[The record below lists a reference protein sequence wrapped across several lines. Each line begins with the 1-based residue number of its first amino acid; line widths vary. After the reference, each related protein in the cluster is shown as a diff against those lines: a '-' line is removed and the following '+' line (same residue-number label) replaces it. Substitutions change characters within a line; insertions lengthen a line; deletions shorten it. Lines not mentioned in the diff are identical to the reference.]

1 MAWWRNSWSIE
12 VFLANTSTRQYAA
25 GFRFEFSLFAIRIC
39 FEFRASARPGATY
52 LVQIAGLGTWSFYN
66 VNKNLIPNG
75 LGQGFRIFGDKLYIA
90 LFTYEFEKC
99 CCLIVP
105 ADMLSYLI
113 KRLFSTIPV
122 LIGIS
127 LLLFFM
133 LRLLPGDPAQ
143 VLAGQMATPAEIE
156 NIRQQLGLDRPIYE
170 QYANYLSRLVRFD
183 LGRSAR
189 TQNPVTQEIWARLP
203 NTLLLAV
210 VAILL
215 ACLFGIPAGIIS
227 AVKPYSWIDYLVTTS
242 ALFGMSMPVFWLG
255 LMLVVLF
262 SVILKWLPAGGT
274 GSWQHVI
281 LPSITLAAFVVAF
294 IARMTRSTMLET
306 LSQDFTTTARSKG
319 LQERVVVIKHAF
331 KNAMIPIITVVGLQF
346 GLLLGGA
353 VLTETVFAWPG
364 LGRLIVD
371 SILARDYPVIQGTI
385 LIFGLLYIMVNLAV
399 DLIYALVDP
408 RIRYD

>member
-1 MAWWRNSWSIE
+1 LLN
-12 VFLANTSTRQYAA
+12 
-25 GFRFEFSLFAIRIC
+25 
-39 FEFRASARPGATY
+39 
-52 LVQIAGLGTWSFYN
+52 
-66 VNKNLIPNG
+66 
-75 LGQGFRIFGDKLYIA
+75 
-90 LFTYEFEKC
+90 
-99 CCLIVP
+99 
-105 ADMLSYLI
+105 YLI

-133 LRLLPGDPAQ
+133 LRMLPGDPAQ
-143 VLAGQMATPAEIE
+143 VLAGQMATPEEIE

-170 QYANYLSRLVRFD
+170 QYAAYLGRLVRLD

-203 NTLLLAV
+203 NTLQLAV
-210 VAILL
+210 VAITL

-227 AVKPYSWIDYLVTTS
+227 AVRPYSWVDYLVTTS

-255 LMLVVLF
+255 LMLVVVF

-294 IARMTRSTMLET
+294 IARMTRSTMIET
-306 LSQDFTTTARSKG
+306 LAQDFTTTARSKG
-319 LQERVVVIKHAF
+319 LKERVVVIKHAF

-371 SILARDYPVIQGTI
+371 SILARDYPVIQGSI
-385 LIFGLLYIMVNLAV
+385 LIFGLLYIMVNLVV
-399 DLIYALVDP
+399 DLVYALVDP

>member
-1 MAWWRNSWSIE
+1 
-12 VFLANTSTRQYAA
+12 
-25 GFRFEFSLFAIRIC
+25 
-39 FEFRASARPGATY
+39 
-52 LVQIAGLGTWSFYN
+52 
-66 VNKNLIPNG
+66 
-75 LGQGFRIFGDKLYIA
+75 
-90 LFTYEFEKC
+90 
-99 CCLIVP
+99 
-105 ADMLSYLI
+105 MLSYLI
-113 KRLFSTIPV
+113 KRIFSTIPV

-133 LRLLPGDPAQ
+133 LRMLPGDPAQ
-143 VLAGQMATPAEIE
+143 VLAGQMATPEEIE
-156 NIRQQLGLDRPIYE
+156 NIRHQLGLDRPIYE
-170 QYANYLSRLVRFD
+170 QYAAYLSRLARLD

-189 TQNPVTQEIWARLP
+189 TQNPVLDEIWARLP

-210 VAILL
+210 VAIGL
-215 ACLFGIPAGIIS
+215 ACILGIPAGIIS
-227 AVKPYSWIDYLVTTS
+227 AVRPYSWIDYVVTIS

-255 LMLVVLF
+255 LMLVVVF
-262 SVILKWLPAGGT
+262 SIILKWLPAGGT
-274 GSWQHVI
+274 GSWQHVV

-294 IARMTRSTMLET
+294 IARMTRSTMIET

-319 LQERVVVIKHAF
+319 LQERVVVIKHAL

-371 SILARDYPVIQGTI
+371 SILARDYPVIQGAI
-385 LIFGLLYIMVNLAV
+385 LMFGLLYIMVNLVV
-399 DLIYALVDP
+399 DMIYALVDP

>member
-1 MAWWRNSWSIE
+1 
-12 VFLANTSTRQYAA
+12 
-25 GFRFEFSLFAIRIC
+25 
-39 FEFRASARPGATY
+39 
-52 LVQIAGLGTWSFYN
+52 
-66 VNKNLIPNG
+66 
-75 LGQGFRIFGDKLYIA
+75 
-90 LFTYEFEKC
+90 
-99 CCLIVP
+99 
-105 ADMLSYLI
+105 MLNYLI

-127 LLLFFM
+127 LLLFIM
-133 LRLLPGDPAQ
+133 LRMLPGDPAQ
-143 VLAGQMATPAEIE
+143 VLAGQMATPQEIE
-156 NIRQQLGLDRPIYE
+156 NIRRQLGLDRPIYE
-170 QYANYLSRLVRFD
+170 QYANYLSRLARFD

-189 TQNPVTQEIWARLP
+189 TQNPVIEEIWARLP
-203 NTLLLAV
+203 NTVLLAV
-210 VAILL
+210 VAISL
-215 ACLFGIPAGIIS
+215 ACLCGIPAGIIS
-227 AVKPYSWIDYLVTTS
+227 AVRPYSWIDYLVTTS

-255 LMLVVLF
+255 LMLVVIF

-281 LPSITLAAFVVAF
+281 LPSFTLAAFVVAF

-319 LQERVVVIKHAF
+319 LHEKVVVLKHAF

-385 LIFGLLYIMVNLAV
+385 LIFGLLYIMVNLIV

>member
-1 MAWWRNSWSIE
+1 MHN
-12 VFLANTSTRQYAA
+12 
-25 GFRFEFSLFAIRIC
+25 
-39 FEFRASARPGATY
+39 
-52 LVQIAGLGTWSFYN
+52 
-66 VNKNLIPNG
+66 
-75 LGQGFRIFGDKLYIA
+75 
-90 LFTYEFEKC
+90 
-99 CCLIVP
+99 
-105 ADMLSYLI
+105 YLI
-113 KRLFSTIPV
+113 KRLLSTIPV

-133 LRLLPGDPAQ
+133 LRMLPGDPAQ
-143 VLAGQMATPAEIE
+143 VLAGQMATPQEIE
-156 NIRQQLGLDRPIYE
+156 NIRHQLGLDRPVYE
-170 QYANYLSRLVRFD
+170 QYAIYMSRLVRFD

-189 TQNPVTQEIWARLP
+189 TQNPVIDEIWARLP

-210 VAILL
+210 VAIIL

-227 AVKPYSWIDYLVTTS
+227 AVRPYSWIDYLVTIS

-262 SVILKWLPAGGT
+262 AVILQWLPAGGT

-294 IARMTRSTMLET
+294 IARMTRSTMMET

-319 LQERVVVIKHAF
+319 LTETVVIVKHAL
-331 KNAMIPIITVVGLQF
+331 KNALIPIITVVGLQF
-346 GLLLGGA
+346 GFLLGGA

-364 LGRLIVD
+364 LGRLLYD
-371 SILARDYPVIQGTI
+371 SISARDYPMIQGTI
-385 LIFGLLYIMVNLAV
+385 LIFGLLYIFINLMV
-399 DLIYALVDP
+399 DLIYAFVDP